1 MYSKK
6 KVYDFIISVQK
17 KYMTRI
23 ESIERVLN
31 VIYDE
36 LICVQNNYA
45 VNNLINSNII
55 KKPEIQYYEK
65 KGYRE
70 Y

>member
-45 VNNLINSNII
+45 VNNLIAN
-55 KKPEIQYYEK
+55 Y
-65 KGYRE
+65 
-70 Y
+70 